1 MGPSRG
7 ADQPEGSGTRIYIEV
22 GQRVLFSKDH
32 GGSHPWT
39 LCCSRGLGL
48 SALESILSY
57 QTPCPEGPPSLPSV
71 FLHSPR
77 PPAAPPPPHTHML
90 VGHLSPARPRG
101 GHRGAE
107 SFLSRGHFWPVDG
120 YPHLPLADLLAVII
134 VAFGDSSADPTAV
147 DVSSPR
153 QYVSDTVPMELL
165 VSPVEQSGSHGCS
178 VSCGQEL
185 GL

>member
-1 MGPSRG
+1 MEAATPGPSAAPEVWVSPPWNPFFPTKRLALG
-7 ADQPEGSGTRIYIEV
+7 ALPPFPQYSSTLP
-22 GQRVLFSKDH
+22 VL
-32 GGSHPWT
+32 
-39 LCCSRGLGL
+39 
-48 SALESILSY
+48 
-57 QTPCPEGPPSLPSV
+57 QQ
-71 FLHSPR
+71 
-77 PPAAPPPPHTHML
+77 PPPPHTHML

-165 VSPVEQSGSHGCS
+165 VSPVEQSGSYGCS